1 MARRPRVETVAHLL
15 RHWSAPPSRWAQAD
29 ASQEPPGT
37 LDIEFKAPVAP
48 PKKKSRPLL
57 HRLME
62 VKDDT
67 EALRIMLLK
76 HAEEFTDYATAQDIK
91 KG

>member
-1 MARRPRVETVAHLL
+1 
-15 RHWSAPPSRWAQAD
+15 
-29 ASQEPPGT
+29 
-37 LDIEFKAPVAP
+37 
-48 PKKKSRPLL
+48 
-57 HRLME
+57 ME

>member
-1 MARRPRVETVAHLL
+1 MFVDHEDP
-15 RHWSAPPSRWAQAD
+15 D
-29 ASQEPPGT
+29 NGSQEPPGT
-37 LDIEFKAPVAP
+37 LDIDFQP
-48 PKKKSRPLL
+48 PAALPKRKSRPLL

-62 VKDDT
+62 VKGDT

-91 KG
+91 NG

>member
-1 MARRPRVETVAHLL
+1 M
-15 RHWSAPPSRWAQAD
+15 D
-29 ASQEPPGT
+29 ASQDAPGT
-37 LDIEFKAPVAP
+37 LDIGFKPPVAP

-62 VKDDT
+62 VKGDT
-67 EALRIMLLK
+67 ETLRIMILK

-91 KG
+91 NG